1 MDNKQWGHK
10 TKLRQMIHFTVTKG
24 NVNVW
29 EGSCGI
35 NCLCKAIKAN
45 HLINADSNESFS
57 KYFWYLVDNLRE
69 KEPRQNAPL
78 RIIYSS
84 LYDR

>member
-1 MDNKQWGHK
+1 
-10 TKLRQMIHFTVTKG
+10 MIHFAVTKG
-24 NVNVW
+24 NGNVQ
-29 EGSCGI
+29 EDSFGI
-35 NCLCKAIKAN
+35 NCLCKAIEAN

-57 KYFWYLVDNLRE
+57 KYFWYLVDNLRK